1 MTEPNKIAFY
11 FVGVRIMNNEFYIEF
26 PIEFP
31 KYSDNKPKIKSCGS
45 GGKIWPDAIACP
57 RDLAS
62 SKHREGRS
70 YPQVAD
76 LHTSGKRSPAELRPD
91 R

>member
-1 MTEPNKIAFY
+1 
-11 FVGVRIMNNEFYIEF
+11 MNNEFYIEF
-26 PIEFP
+26 PIKFL
-31 KYSDNKPKIKSCGS
+31 KYSDNKPKIKSFGS
-45 GGKIWPDAIACP
+45 GGKIWPDAIAGA

-70 YPQVAD
+70 YLQVAD
-76 LHTSGKRSPAELRPD
+76 LHTSGKRLPAELHPD